1 MRCACDSHIKLL
13 TAAGTCT
20 LYYKVDIPGYTQII
34 LCSCEIKSGRGRPGF
49 EAIIETW
56 NGSMT
61 LYMEQLEQGIQRGY
75 VVFYTARH
83 LCKVHHRAKSVAL
96 G

>member
-1 MRCACDSHIKLL
+1 MRCACDSHMKLL
-13 TAAGTCT
+13 TATGT
-20 LYYKVDIPGYTQII
+20 LYYKVGYTQII

-61 LYMEQLEQGIQRGY
+61 LNLEQLEQGIQRGY
-75 VVFYTARH
+75 VVFYTVRN
-83 LCKVHHRAKSVAL
+83 LCQVHHRAKSVAL